1 MKMKSQQH
9 SFHTE
14 EMDFY
19 EEKGR
24 LDMDKVYKIWS
35 CDGVKGKNMALSIL
49 NVIMLRFN
57 FLVFQDL
64 NM

>member
-1 MKMKSQQH
+1 MKMKSKQH

-35 CDGVKGKNMALSIL
+35 CDGVKGKNYP
-49 NVIMLRFN
+49 NDE
-57 FLVFQDL
+57 FLITWPYQSWTW
-64 NM
+64 